1 MDDILVAYILLV
13 GKFLFPHDQGYHN
26 EQISHYYWNR
36 ELSDKLQS
44 LYDTLLKSPYQRVA
58 NYKMLGASYCSQN
71 HIPIN
76 MNA

>member
-1 MDDILVAYILLV
+1 MDDILVTYVLLL
-13 GKFLFPHDQGYHN
+13 GNFLLSHDQGYHN

-58 NYKMLGASYCSQN
+58 NYKKL
-71 HIPIN
+71 IL
-76 MNA
+76 